1 MPPLA
6 NPSFKEVD
14 LPNED
19 SQQKGIKAVLLG
31 PPGSGKGTQLY
42 LDSHL
47 AARSG
52 TLVAE
57 EAGKGET
64 VSYRRS
70 NLLAR
75 ANQLF
80 LIDGLTWS
88 KGVQYGTVRYDTA
101 PLLKQKFCVCHLSTG
116 DMLRSEIASGSK
128 LGLQLKKTMDEGI
141 LVNDDLVVE
150 MIKQNLDKPECKN
163 GFLLDGF
170 PRTLPQAE
178 KLDHLLEKRN
188 ESLDAV
194 IEFRIDDAYLVRR
207 ITGRLTHPS
216 SGRSYNEEFHPPKV
230 PMKDDQLM
238 FLDCGVASYSRES
251 YQQNNGLGAMG
262 AREMLV
268 RRGKPANMK
277 QLVPRAVCLVHAGKA
292 VQPKM
297 DILQAIFTL
306 LFQCGNK

>member
-1 MPPLA
+1 MSGGGGRVVEEGAGGDSNMPGGGRGKGNGGDLQHAMITIFRAQFAIMPPLA

-14 LPNED
+14 LPKED

-31 PPGSGKGTQLY
+31 PPGSGKGTQ
-42 LDSHL
+42 
-47 AARSG
+47 
-52 TLVAE
+52 
-57 EAGKGET
+57 
-64 VSYRRS
+64 
-70 NLLAR
+70 
-75 ANQLF
+75 
-80 LIDGLTWS
+80 
-88 KGVQYGTVRYDTA
+88 A

-128 LGLQLKKTMDEGI
+128 LGLKLKKTMDEGI

-194 IEFRIDDAYLVRR
+194 IEFSIDDAYLVRR

-230 PMKDDQLM
+230 PMKDDVTGEPLIRRSDDNVDA
-238 FLDCGVASYSRES
+238 LKKRLETYHKITKPLSDYYSLKG
-251 YQQNNGLGAMG
+251 GLNILSIVNYI
-262 AREMLV
+262 ELIIYF
-268 RRGKPANMK
+268 KI
-277 QLVPRAVCLVHAGKA
+277 Q
-292 VQPKM
+292 KM
-297 DILQAIFTL
+297 
-306 LFQCGNK
+306 N